1 MIKIAKGTTM
11 LHRNLL
17 LISLLCASY
26 LYGSEY
32 SFSISIDTTR
42 FDYAET
48 GNSGNLLDTETNDFG
63 DIAGF
68 GMRLEPRM
76 SGFYIG
82 MNYANGDTDYIGG
95 TTLNPTY
102 GSHRTTTQN
111 TVVDYTLGYQASS
124 ILDQYTKIPFRLGV
138 GYRGWLREI
147 RSTPS
152 VSGYDELY
160 EWGYMSVGLGLHT
173 QFSPNVLIGVDG
185 DYRKAFNAQMYENWH
200 GYTFDLKNVYG
211 YTVSVPIEIKL
222 DHVWSAFGRYSY
234 EYWNIG
240 ASNVIG
246 GYYEPDSETK
256 NETLS
261 FGLKFK
267 F

>member
-1 MIKIAKGTTM
+1 MIKIAKGITISP
-11 LHRNLL
+11 RYL
-17 LISLLCASY
+17 LIIPLLSASC
-26 LYGSEY
+26 LFGSEY
-32 SFSISIDTTR
+32 SLSMSVDTTR

-48 GNSGNLLDTETNDFG
+48 SRSGNLLDTETNDFG

-68 GMRLEPRM
+68 GIRLEPRM
-76 SGFYIG
+76 NGFYIG
-82 MNYANGDTDYIGG
+82 ANYSEGETDYIGG
-95 TTLNPTY
+95 TTISPTY

-111 TVVDYTLGYQASS
+111 SIVDYTLGYQVTS
-124 ILDQYTKIPFRLGV
+124 ILDPYTKMPFRAGV

-147 RSTPS
+147 SG
-152 VSGYDELY
+152 VSGYEELY

-173 QFSPNVLIGVDG
+173 QFSPDVFIGIDA
-185 DYRKAFNAQMYENWH
+185 DYRKAFNAQMYENAQ

-222 DHVWSAFGRYSY
+222 DHKWSAFGRYSY

-240 ASNVIG
+240 ASNYINSA
-246 GYYEPDSETK
+246 YEPDSETK

-261 FGLKFK
+261 IGVKYYF
-267 F
+267 

>member
-1 MIKIAKGTTM
+1 M
-11 LHRNLL
+11 LKRTFLFL
-17 LISLLCASY
+17 SIFSTLSLSASDY
-26 LYGSEY
+26 A
-32 SFSISIDTTR
+32 FSMSVDTTR

-48 GNSGNLLDTETNDFG
+48 SISGNLLDTETNDFG
-63 DIAGF
+63 DISGF
-68 GMRLEPRM
+68 GIRLEPRM
-76 SGFYIG
+76 NGFYIG
-82 MNYANGDTDYIGG
+82 VNYSEGDTDYIGG
-95 TTLNPTY
+95 TNIDPTY

-111 TVVDYTLGYQASS
+111 TVVDYTLGYQVTS
-124 ILDQYTKIPFRLGV
+124 ILDQYTKIPFRAGV
-138 GYRGWLREI
+138 GYRGWLRDI

-152 VSGYDELY
+152 VSGYEELY

-173 QFSPNVLIGVDG
+173 QFSPNVFIGVDA

-222 DHVWSAFGRYSY
+222 DHTWSAFGRYSY

-256 NETLS
+256 NQTLS
-261 FGLKFK
+261 LGLKYYF
-267 F
+267 